1 MLLLC
6 HLFYRRNKVV
16 AAAIILQRAAR
27 IMITSQV
34 ERLAA
39 TQIQRAWRVH
49 NIVKSAITI
58 QAAVRGR
65 QAGHSFPIQRNA
77 VSTLQRSARF
87 MLTRTR

>member
-1 MLLLC
+1 MEAVDQQMENDELQDM
-6 HLFYRRNKVV
+6 HWAH
-16 AAAIILQRAAR
+16 AAAISLQREVKRRAA
-27 IMITSQV
+27 I
-34 ERLAA
+34 
-39 TQIQRAWRVH
+39 QIQRAWRVH
-49 NIVKSAITI
+49 KIVQSAITI